1 MVQNTGLKCSVL
13 LGRSRKRM
21 ERKMRRNRNKR
32 RKMTDMHVEASFA
45 VLLSF
50 MD

>member
-21 ERKMRRNRNKR
+21 ERKMRR
-32 RKMTDMHVEASFA
+32 KMTDMHVEASLA

-50 MD
+50 VD